1 MINLHLNTHIRMPL
15 NQFIINDLTP
25 SSPETLVEELQTIF
39 KQLTYSHVPVLNNQI
54 YMGCLSET
62 DVYCFESEQAILEVL
77 YAIEGFF
84 VRETSLWLDVL
95 EAFAQNNSNIM
106 PVLDAENN
114 YLGYYQLNDIISLF
128 NKTPFFS
135 EPGGIIVI
143 EKGANDFSF
152 SEISQ
157 IVESNNAKL
166 LGSFISRTENDLT
179 QITLKIGN
187 SGLSS
192 IFQAFRRYGYTILSG
207 HEDDG
212 FLSNLRDRSAYLDKY
227 LNL

>member
-1 MINLHLNTHIRMPL
+1 MPL
-15 NQFIINDLTP
+15 NQFIINDLNP
-25 SSPETLVEELQTIF
+25 SSPETLVKELQTVF
-39 KQLTYSHVPVLNNQI
+39 KQLTYSHVPILKDHVYL
-54 YMGCLSET
+54 GCLSET
-62 DVYCFESEQAILEVL
+62 DVYCFEPDQTVSDVL

-84 VRETSLWLDVL
+84 VRDSSVWLDVL
-95 EAFAQNNSNIM
+95 DAFAQNDSNIM
-106 PVLDAENN
+106 PVLDAQNN
-114 YLGYYQLNDIISLF
+114 YLGYYPLNDIISLF

-135 EPGGIIVI
+135 EPGGVIVV
-143 EKGANDFSF
+143 EKNYNDFSF

-166 LGSFISRTENDLT
+166 LGAFISKTENDLT

-187 SGLSS
+187 SGLSTV
-192 IFQAFRRYGYTILSG
+192 FQAFRRYGYTIISG

-212 FLSNLRDRSAYLDKY
+212 FLRTLKERSLYLDKY